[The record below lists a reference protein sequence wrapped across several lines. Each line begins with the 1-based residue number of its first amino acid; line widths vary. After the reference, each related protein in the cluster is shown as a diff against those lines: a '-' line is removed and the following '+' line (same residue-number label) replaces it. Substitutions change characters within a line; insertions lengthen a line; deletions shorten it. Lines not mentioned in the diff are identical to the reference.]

1 LRCRI
6 GSKRDF
12 LALYSQFMRPWEPK
26 IVPKTTGLGAV
37 FRQNAAMAI
46 IGLAFAFLAMTA
58 PICGAPLPADQAQA
72 HIGETATVQ
81 GRASMDR
88 TRAGE
93 TYLDLG
99 GSGDSAP
106 VSAYISPRNA
116 FKFPDAEK
124 FSGKDVQ
131 ITGKISTFRG
141 RPEIFVT
148 DPSQI
153 TIVPSAAK

>member
-1 LRCRI
+1 
-6 GSKRDF
+6 
-12 LALYSQFMRPWEPK
+12 
-26 IVPKTTGLGAV
+26 
-37 FRQNAAMAI
+37 MAI
-46 IGLAFAFLAMTA
+46 IGPAFAFLAMA
-58 PICGAPLPADQAQA
+58 VSVCGTPLPADQVKA

-106 VSAYISPRNA
+106 VSAFISPRNA

-124 FSGKDVQ
+124 LDGKDVQ
-131 ITGKISTFRG
+131 VTGKISTFRG